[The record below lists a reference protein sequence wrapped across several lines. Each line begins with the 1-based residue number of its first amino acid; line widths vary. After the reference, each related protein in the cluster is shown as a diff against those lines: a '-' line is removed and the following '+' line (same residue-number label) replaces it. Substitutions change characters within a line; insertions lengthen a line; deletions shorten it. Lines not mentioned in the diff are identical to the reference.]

1 MSSKMK
7 LSHQIPPLKTL
18 ILELKTNSKPP
29 SLAYQAL
36 QSLDPAPFPNFIW
49 GHTHSPCFCPTDE
62 ALGSSSMRRP
72 FQTNGLPPCCLECS
86 SMASFLLQFS
96 FKGTSSDPDPSLLF
110 SILIVR
116 SCFSSL
122 CSPARINKY
131 FSACFSFIIS
141 FPHLI
146 LLLEM
151 ARTIST
157 LLTTGNPVSG
167 TQ

>member
-18 ILELKTNSKPP
+18 ILVLKTNSKPH

-49 GHTHSPCFCPTDE
+49 GHTHSLCFCPMDE
-62 ALGSSSMRRP
+62 PLGSSSMRRT
-72 FQTNGLPPCCLECS
+72 FQIHGLHPCCLECS
-86 SMASFLLQFS
+86 SSTSMAGFLLQFS
-96 FKGTSSDPDPSLLF
+96 FKDPSSDPDPSLLF

-131 FSACFSFIIS
+131 FSACFSFIVLS
-141 FPHLI
+141 H
-146 LLLEM
+146 
-151 ARTIST
+151 T
-157 LLTTGNPVSG
+157 
-167 TQ
+167 